1 MVEIIDLFVFDG
13 TEHTTEEPREDLE
26 RDAKV
31 IIRKLAAA
39 PVAITLKTSNPNQ
52 SNKPEY
58 EEIFDTIIA
67 SGNYSI
73 TVECQTLNFV
83 KVEK

>member
-13 TEHTTEEPREDLE
+13 IRHMSEDPREDLE
-26 RDAKV
+26 RDARV
-31 IIRKLAAA
+31 IIRKLATA
-39 PVAITLKTSNPNQ
+39 PVAITLKTSNPSQ

-58 EEIFDTIIA
+58 EAVFDTIIA
-67 SGNYSI
+67 SGNYFI